1 MARQGAGRGG
11 SEPRP
16 GERDI
21 GGNQGE
27 GNREADRRY
36 REGAKRFAES
46 GRSEEA
52 ARDAADDLDDGE
64 PEDDGQDE
72 ADEPDEDYVD
82 ADRDADLDD
91 ER

>member
-1 MARQGAGRGG
+1 MARQATGRGRD
-11 SEPRP
+11 ERQP

-36 REGAKRFAES
+36 REDAKRFAES

-52 ARDAADDLDDGE
+52 ARDAADDLDDDE
-64 PEDDGQDE
+64 PGDDELEG
-72 ADEPDEDYVD
+72 ADERDEDYVD
-82 ADRDADLDD
+82 ADGDADVDD